1 MQTGCPQPCT
11 AHTCLAQKLK
21 LARLMRLGKK
31 CRMAAVMEV
40 DVVEGHNHGRRKVRA
55 LRKERADAHWMST
68 AVHRTHMP
76 CSKAQTSAA

>member
-31 CRMAAVMEV
+31 CRMAAVMAVSIV
-40 DVVEGHNHGRRKVRA
+40 DDHHHGGRKVRA
-55 LRKERADAHWMST
+55 LRNEHADAHCMSA
-68 AVHRTHMP
+68 AVYHTHMP
-76 CSKAQTSAA
+76 CSRAETSAA